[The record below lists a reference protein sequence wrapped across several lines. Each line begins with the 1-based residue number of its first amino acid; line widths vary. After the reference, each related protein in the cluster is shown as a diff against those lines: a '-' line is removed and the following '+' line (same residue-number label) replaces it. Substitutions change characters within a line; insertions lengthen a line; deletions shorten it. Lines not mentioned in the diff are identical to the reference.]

1 MLKGDSFRIKVRTNC
16 SKTEITGKEG
26 DVYRVNVK
34 GVPEKGRANFEILK
48 LFSKLLKKEVRII
61 KGFKSKEKVLKVVN

>member
-1 MLKGDSFRIKVRTNC
+1 MLEGDSFRIKVRTNC
-16 SKTEITGKEG
+16 SKTEVVGKEG
-26 DVYRVNVK
+26 GVYRVNVK
-34 GVPEKGRANFEILK
+34 AAPEKGKANLEIIK